1 MKDDVDINMLTM
13 EQYLALVQDNI
24 RPGMVK
30 PKIGNDV
37 EFEIN
42 SNFMREL
49 RRKLFKGTNDEDVHE
64 HSVPYYT
71 QGASLEMDK
80 QTFNR

>member
-1 MKDDVDINMLTM
+1 M
-13 EQYLALVQDNI
+13 EQYLAWVQNDI
-24 RPGMVK
+24 RPGVVK
-30 PKIGNDV
+30 PKINNDV

-49 RRKLFKGTNDEDVHE
+49 KHKLFKGADDEDAHE

-80 QTFNR
+80 QNFSRVSNYMGSP